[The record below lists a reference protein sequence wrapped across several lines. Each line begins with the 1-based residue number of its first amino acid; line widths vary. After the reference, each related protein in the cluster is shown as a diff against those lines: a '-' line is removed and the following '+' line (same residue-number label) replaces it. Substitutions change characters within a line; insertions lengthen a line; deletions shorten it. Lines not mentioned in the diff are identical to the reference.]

1 LKLLSR
7 SVQVRDE
14 LEGAIGRGDY
24 EPGDRLPS
32 ERQLSEMFGVSRV
45 SVREAIR
52 SLEAL
57 GLVEVRQGR
66 ATLVVDASER
76 SQSYLARWLELHRDE
91 VLELLFVR
99 GALDELA
106 AASAAASRDS
116 DALARVKEAHA
127 AFATLAGSPDAT
139 LDDLTTLDTAFHS
152 AIAEASGVQL
162 LTDLL
167 RELHLQL
174 ADSRRVGF
182 QARGRPKRSARE
194 HAAILEAIERHD
206 ETQARRAAARHIAT
220 VRALLESQP
229 ANGAD

>member
-1 LKLLSR
+1 M
-7 SVQVRDE
+7 QVRDE

-220 VRALLESQP
+220 VRALLQSQP

>member
-91 VLELLFVR
+91 VLELLLVR

-116 DALARVKEAHA
+116 DALARVREAHA
-127 AFATLAGSPDAT
+127 AFASLAQSPDAT
-139 LDDLTTLDTAFHS
+139 LDDLTASDTAFHS

-182 QARGRPKRSARE
+182 QAQGRSERSADE
-194 HAAILEAIERHD
+194 HAAILEAIEGHD
-206 ETQARRAAARHIAT
+206 EAEARLAAARHIAT

-229 ANGAD
+229 ANSGQ